1 MCLDDMLYFPP
12 NMTEMPEKSRKNP
25 FAFLKNSA
33 YNVKRT
39 LVKLT

>member
-1 MCLDDMLYFPP
+1 MLYLAVKV
-12 NMTEMPEKSRKNP
+12 TEKPEKSAKNP

-39 LVKLT
+39 LVSLT